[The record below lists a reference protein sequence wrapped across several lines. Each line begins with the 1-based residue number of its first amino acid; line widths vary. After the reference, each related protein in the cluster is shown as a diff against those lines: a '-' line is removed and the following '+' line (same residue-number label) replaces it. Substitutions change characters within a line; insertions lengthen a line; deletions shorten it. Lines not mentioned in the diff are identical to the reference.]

1 VGICGM
7 KFALQQLKKK
17 IEKSEWDLL
26 LLLISEVG
34 NSYDDEVS
42 VVVI

>member
-7 KFALQQLKKK
+7 KFALQQLRKK
-17 IEKSEWDLL
+17 IEKSEWGLL
-26 LLLISEVG
+26 LLLISEMS

-42 VVVI
+42 VVI